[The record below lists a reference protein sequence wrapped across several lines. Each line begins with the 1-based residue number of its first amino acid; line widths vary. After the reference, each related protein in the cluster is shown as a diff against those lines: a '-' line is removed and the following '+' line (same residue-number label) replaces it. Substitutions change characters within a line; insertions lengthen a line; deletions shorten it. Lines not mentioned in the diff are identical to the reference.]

1 MAKTLIAKY
10 FLEKTSFSNCDLW
23 SLQNQNFWKQQNL
36 SYLSHKVKTH
46 LTGALENTI
55 FREADVY
62 LKLPQHNFFWKA
74 VVLKLWSLKSTF
86 LKTTESHTAQKMKFS
101 IKDFFSK
108 CDQILNIKLHFLC
121 SVSYLSNKGKKT
133 SLILLKIPFL
143 CKVDAYLKLPQQKI
157 FMKRCL
163 LKLWSLTLPK
173 TAFPKTTE
181 TELFEP

>member
-1 MAKTLIAKY
+1 MAKTLIAKF
-10 FLEKTSFSNCDLW
+10 FLEKTSFSNCDIW
-23 SLQNQNFWKQQNL
+23 SLQNQNSWKQQNL
-36 SYLSHKVKTH
+36 SCLSHKVKKH
-46 LTGALENTI
+46 STGALENTI

-62 LKLPQHNFFWKA
+62 LKLPQQNFF
-74 VVLKLWSLKSTF
+74 LKSCRSQTVKSTF

-133 SLILLKIPFL
+133 SFILLKIPFL